1 MESPGP
7 LPASD
12 PGTLPG
18 DLAAALTPLV
28 ERISALLTPP
38 QTGSGLLSVALF
50 DSGPGQIGSPRV
62 AQVAVWIALARRAA
76 TAGLGFAWGVLQ
88 EPGEA
93 PAGGTTAEDL
103 GRLLGSRT
111 PHEAGGEQLAA
122 WRRRLETMPE
132 VAEVWM
138 IGPPRIGSPPTLPGA
153 SRLQVWDDLTPGERR
168 VGLAVRA
175 GSGIAAQALLDLPD
189 EADCVRLLRLGAS
202 AAGPAPSWPASPAV
216 EAEPADPTDL
226 TDPTDP
232 SDPVLPPPAAPDHD
246 LLPEPLHH
254 RETTGTG
261 GRFAAAFHR
270 LTGRTALASRFSR
283 AVSRHH
289 EAYLNRL
296 MEMFES
302 GDFDNALHHAVPLA
316 VPAEA
321 GPRRLP
327 LRPLSPRAEL
337 RIRPERSRPWSSSGI
352 SPEVY
357 GELRRL
363 YREAFLRLE
372 AQERIEEAAYLLAEV
387 LHAHE
392 EAVGFLER
400 HGRFRLAAEMAEAR
414 ELPPGLVVRQWF
426 LAGDR
431 ERALRL
437 ARRTGAFAD
446 AVTRLER
453 SRQPEEAHEL
463 RRLWAQ
469 ELARAGDYAAA
480 VDALWPLGTER
491 HRALPWMD
499 RAIEQG
505 GPPAGRMLAR
515 KVALAPEPFGKVR
528 DAALALLESWR
539 AEGAAARLSFADTL
553 RRGPRTP
560 AAQSL
565 ARPAVR
571 ALARDSGRLGAR
583 LEPAELRQLV
593 TFAGDAALKADAP
606 ALPLPPREPWISR
619 PSPWR
624 VAVAGRDAGTMPAH
638 DAAFLPNGLTV
649 VALGEAGVRLLSRDG
664 RSVAELDPPAHRLVV
679 SEHGDRALALA
690 RRGEVWRVTKID
702 FVSRTAE
709 DWCDARLESFAPDF
723 DGGLWFVAESSGLS
737 AVDTTTGGFESVW
750 ATPLPGPAVA
760 ITRSATHCSLLVAA
774 HEPEVWTYELP
785 SLTLRHRETVPP
797 GPPLRS
803 RHLGISPEGLLV
815 EPPAGLLP
823 AGSRPGQP
831 AAAGDW
837 VAFPAHSKAGFVIHL
852 HHRPSGGVRAEV
864 VLERATRVTLHLTP
878 QVLTLADD
886 RGRVLVLDLEYGQVR
901 RDLRL

>member
-1 MESPGP
+1 MECPGP
-7 LPASD
+7 LPAPDS
-12 PGTLPG
+12 GALPG
-18 DLAAALTPLV
+18 DVAAALTPLV

-38 QTGSGLLSVALF
+38 EAGPGRLSLAVF
-50 DSGPGQIGSPRV
+50 DSGPGQLGSPRV
-62 AQVAVWIALARRAA
+62 AQVAAWIALARRAA

-93 PAGGTTAEDL
+93 PASGTTAEDL

-122 WRRRLETMPE
+122 WRQRLEAVAD

-168 VGLAVRA
+168 VGVAVRT

-202 AAGPAPSWPASPAV
+202 SAGPAPSWPASPAV
-216 EAEPADPTDL
+216 EVEPAE
-226 TDPTDP
+226 
-232 SDPVLPPPAAPDHD
+232 PVLPPSAPPVRDP
-246 LLPEPLHH
+246 LPEPVHH
-254 RETTGTG
+254 RENTGTG

-270 LTGRTALASRFSR
+270 LTGRTTLASRFSR

-289 EAYLNRL
+289 AAYLNRL

-363 YREAFLRLE
+363 YREAFQRLE

-414 ELPPGLVVRQWF
+414 DLPPGLVVRQWF

-453 SRQPEEAHEL
+453 SRQPEEAREL

-480 VDALWPLGTER
+480 VDALWPLETER
-491 HRALPWMD
+491 HRALTWMD

-528 DAALALLESWR
+528 DASLALLESWR

-565 ARPAVR
+565 ARAAVR

-619 PSPWR
+619 PGLWR
-624 VAVAGRDAGTMPAH
+624 VEITGRDAGTMPAH

-664 RSVAELDPPAHRLVV
+664 RAVAEFDPPAHRLAV
-679 SEHGDRALALA
+679 SDHGDRALALA

-723 DGGLWFVAESSGLS
+723 DGGLWFVAEPNGLS
-737 AVDTTTGGFESVW
+737 AIETTAGGFDGVW
-750 ATPLPGPAVA
+750 ATPLPGPALA
-760 ITRSATHCSLLVAA
+760 IARSATHCSLLVAS
-774 HEPEVWTYELP
+774 HELEVWTYELP

-803 RHLGISPEGLLV
+803 RHLGISPEGRLV
-815 EPPAGLLP
+815 EPPADLLP
-823 AGSRPGQP
+823 AGSRPGPP
-831 AAAGDW
+831 AVAGDW
-837 VAFPAHSKAGFVIHL
+837 IAFPVHSKAGFVIHL
-852 HHRPSGGVRAEV
+852 HHCPSGGVRAEV

-878 QVLTLADD
+878 QTLTLADD

>member
-1 MESPGP
+1 MESPGL
-7 LPASD
+7 LPAPD
-12 PGTLPG
+12 PDALPG
-18 DLAAALTPLV
+18 DLAAALAPLV
-28 ERISALLTPP
+28 ERISTLLPSP
-38 QTGSGLLSVALF
+38 QAGRGGVSLAVF
-50 DSGPGQIGSPRV
+50 DSGPGQLGAPRV
-62 AQVAVWIALARRAA
+62 AQVAAWIALARRAA
-76 TAGLGFAWGVLQ
+76 AAGLGFAWGVLQ

-93 PAGGTTAEDL
+93 PAAGIRAADL

-122 WRRRLETMPE
+122 WRRRLEVAPE

-153 SRLQVWDDLTPGERR
+153 SRLQIWDDLTPGERR
-168 VGLAVRA
+168 VAVA
-175 GSGIAAQALLDLPD
+175 VQTGSGIAAPALLDLPD
-189 EADCVRLLRLGAS
+189 EADCVRLLRLGA
-202 AAGPAPSWPASPAV
+202 APAGPTPWPAGPAV
-216 EAEPADPTDL
+216 EVEPAEPAEA
-226 TDPTDP
+226 
-232 SDPVLPPPAAPDHD
+232 VLPPPAPPVHD
-246 LLPEPLHH
+246 PGPEPGPH
-254 RETTGTG
+254 REHSRENTGPG
-261 GRFAAAFHR
+261 GRFAAALHR
-270 LTGRTALASRFSR
+270 LTGRTTLASHFSR

-289 EAYLNRL
+289 AAYLHRL

-480 VDALWPLGTER
+480 VDALWPLETER

-515 KVALAPEPFGKVR
+515 KVALAAEPFER
-528 DAALALLESWR
+528 LRASSLALLESWR

-565 ARPAVR
+565 ARAAVR

-619 PSPWR
+619 SGPWR
-624 VAVAGRDAGTMPAH
+624 VEIAGRDAGTMPAH

-664 RSVAELDPPAHRLVV
+664 RAVAEFDPPAHRLVV
-679 SEHGDRALALA
+679 SDHGDRALALA
-690 RRGEVWRVTKID
+690 KRGEVWRVTRLD

-709 DWCDARLESFAPDF
+709 DWCDARLEAFAPDF
-723 DGGLWFVAESSGLS
+723 DGGLWFVADPNGLS
-737 AVDTTTGGFESVW
+737 AIETATGGFDGVW
-750 ATPLPGPAVA
+750 ATPLPGPALA
-760 ITRSATHCSLLVAA
+760 IARSATHCSLLVASQ
-774 HEPEVWTYELP
+774 EPEVWTYELP

-797 GPPLRS
+797 GRPLRS
-803 RHLGISPEGLLV
+803 RPLGLSPEGLLV
-815 EPPAGLLP
+815 EPAADLLP

-837 VAFPAHSKAGFVIHL
+837 IAFPVHAKAGLVIHL
-852 HHRPSGGVRAEV
+852 RHRPSGSVRAEV
-864 VLERATRVTLHLTP
+864 VLERATRVTLHLAP
-878 QVLTLADD
+878 QALTLADD